1 MTVKTKAA
9 VEEPLAKGP
18 FRRMRHTGK
27 ETVAKKQY
35 PTLSLVLSPEEA
47 NRWNQAF
54 THVQKTEPLITKS
67 ILTRELIGFVE
78 SKYLTKKEIE
88 WIRTGKNAPEWARPT
103 EGK

>member
-1 MTVKTKAA
+1 MTTKTKAVA
-9 VEEPLAKGP
+9 DEPLVKGP
-18 FRRMRHTGK
+18 FRQMRRTGK
-27 ETVAKKQY
+27 EATPKKQY

-78 SKYLTKKEIE
+78 PKYLTKKEID

-103 EGK
+103 DGK